1 MADWRTALLKALNA
15 PASPANL
22 GFLDAWQHMEGGHTN
37 NSAKWNWL
45 NTTHG
50 EGPSINSVGVKAF
63 PSFQVGIRNT
73 AETLMNGRYQDI
85 IDGLHSGDPSRASS
99 GLQVWVSG
107 RPNGNPHYAEAI
119 LGHAVGGVAP
129 PPMPIRATAAVS
141 RAREQ
146 IQLLG
151 AEHKISPNPQWD
163 QAMKLIFSDDP
174 QMAAIMA
181 GMDDRLAQRTRLV
194 SPYGSIRPVDMNT
207 PEFAGAP
214 GLSSKVTKIAG
225 SQLGKPYVFGSGPDT
240 SSFDC
245 SDLIQWAYKQAGIR
259 LPRTTYEQI
268 HQGVSVKGKTLRPGD
283 IIFPTTH
290 HEVMYVGN
298 GKVIAAPHTG
308 TVVQYQPLS
317 RFKSIV
323 DVRRVIKA

>member
-1 MADWRTALLKALNA
+1 MADWRTALLKALGD
-15 PASPANL
+15 PATPANL
-22 GFLDAWQHMEGGHTN
+22 GFLDAWQRHEGGHTN
-37 NSAKWNWL
+37 NSARFNWL

-63 PSFQVGIRNT
+63 PSFQKGIMYT
-73 AETLMNGRYQDI
+73 AQTLMNGRYQDI
-85 IDGLHSGDPSRASS
+85 LDGLRSGDPSGASA
-99 GLQVWVSG
+99 GLQTWVSG
-107 RPNGNPHYAEAI
+107 RPDGNPTYAASI
-119 LGHAVGGVAP
+119 LGGSPV
-129 PPMPIRATAAVS
+129 PMPVRATAAVS

-151 AEHKISPNPQWD
+151 AEHKVSPNPQWD
-163 QAMKLIFSDDP
+163 AAMKLIFSDDP
-174 QMAAIMA
+174 EMAAIMA

-214 GLSSKVTKIAG
+214 GLSSKVVKLAG
-225 SQLGKPYVFGSGPDT
+225 TQLGKPYVFGSGPDT

-245 SDLIQWAYKQAGIR
+245 SDLIQWAYKQVGVK

-298 GKVIAAPHTG
+298 GKVVAAPHTG